1 MSNLLIMKIRTIT
14 CHDVYNLGASLQAY
28 ALQHYLEGRGH
39 NVQIIDYKPEYLS
52 RHYKLWIVA
61 NPIFDKPLIKQ
72 LYLLAK
78 LPGRLWALRRKKVF
92 DAFTAKYLKLT
103 RRYNSYEDLKL
114 DAPHADCYIAGSDQ
128 IWNTLFPNGR
138 DAAFYMDFGAKEVK
152 RISYAASFATPTVAE
167 VCKSFVIDKLKGIDA
182 VSIRE
187 KISLPLLAE
196 LGRADGVAVCDP
208 VFLLSKDEWNETLSV
223 ENRCINTTE
232 KYLLV
237 YLTDKGSQIEQ
248 IAQTIK
254 HKTGWKIYSVGGL
267 KAQCADKSFSN
278 VGPLDFVQLIRDAH
292 FVISNSF
299 HATAFSLIM
308 GTKFC
313 VLNRVDAINER
324 MKSILEDYGLSHRL
338 VLEYTD
344 ALLGDMNVPEVN
356 TCMNKI
362 AVASKEWLDK
372 QLKQ

>member
-1 MSNLLIMKIRTIT
+1 MKIKTIT

-28 ALQHYLEGRGH
+28 ALQHYLESKGH
-39 NVQIIDYKPEYLS
+39 DVQIIDYKPEYLS
-52 RHYKLWIVA
+52 RHYKLWVVA

-92 DAFTAKYLKLT
+92 DAFTAKSLKLT
-103 RRYNSYEDLKL
+103 KRYNSYEELKA
-114 DAPHADCYIAGSDQ
+114 DAPSADCYIAGSDQ
-128 IWNTLFPNGR
+128 IWNTIFPNGR
-138 DAAFYMDFGAKEVK
+138 DAAFYMDFGAKDVK
-152 RISYAASFATPTVAE
+152 RISYAASFATPIVAE
-167 VCKSFVIDKLKGIDA
+167 DCKSFVIDKLKGIDA

-208 VFLLSKDEWNETLSV
+208 VFLLSKEEWNETLSV

-237 YLTDKGSQIEQ
+237 YLTDDSPQIEQ
-248 IAQTIK
+248 IARKIK
-254 HKTGWKIYSVGGL
+254 QKTGWKVYSVG
-267 KAQCADKSFSN
+267 ASQVQCTDKSFTN
-278 VGPLDFVQLIRDAH
+278 AGPLNFVQLIRDAQ

-313 VLNRVDAINER
+313 VVNRAEAINER
-324 MKSILEDYGLSHRL
+324 MKSILEDYGLSYRL
-338 VLEYTD
+338 VSEYNNSLLED
-344 ALLGDMNVPEVN
+344 LNLVEVN
-356 TCMNKI
+356 LCMSKI
-362 AVASKEWLDK
+362 IEASKDWLNG
-372 QLKQ
+372 QLKATIRMR

>member
-1 MSNLLIMKIRTIT
+1 MKIKTIT

-28 ALQHYLEGRGH
+28 ALQHYLKGKGH
-39 NVQIIDYKPEYLS
+39 DVQIIDYKPDYLS

-61 NPIFDKPLIKQ
+61 NPLFDKPLIKQ

-103 RRYNSYEDLKL
+103 KRYNSYEELKT

-138 DAAFYMDFGAKEVK
+138 DAAFYMDFGVKEVK

-167 VCKSFVIDKLKGIDA
+167 DCRDFVINKLKGIDA

-187 KISLPLLAE
+187 RISLPLLAS
-196 LGRADGVAVCDP
+196 LDCKNGVAVCDP
-208 VFLLSKDEWNETLSV
+208 VFLLNKDEWNATVGINKS
-223 ENRCINTTE
+223 CINTTE

-237 YLTDKGSQIEQ
+237 YLTDKAPQIEK
-248 IAQTIK
+248 IAQKIAQ
-254 HKTGWKIYSVGGL
+254 KTGWKIYSVGAI
-267 KAQCADKSFSN
+267 KATCADKTITN
-278 VGPLDFVQLIRDAH
+278 AGPLDFVQLIRDAQ

-313 VLNRVDAINER
+313 VLNRADAINER

-338 VLEYTD
+338 VHEYNDTLLEE
-344 ALLGDMNVPEVN
+344 MNMVEVN
-356 TCMNKI
+356 SRMNAITK
-362 AVASKEWLDK
+362 ASKEWLDS
-372 QLKQ
+372 QLKS